1 MPLDTGVDA
10 NLISDM
16 EKEMSNKA
24 ETNAGAE
31 SKEKSLDLGEEE
43 SSKSRL
49 NAEKKIEL
57 EKWKQVLMGQQFV
70 RDNSS
75 PFPGQYN
82 PADQSVCWSSLLLTP
97 SVILLL
103 FKSLPLPFP
112 LPLAL
117 PLALS
122 ICLTPFLGPFLR
134 LAVDVNTEFLT
145 A

>member
-1 MPLDTGVDA
+1 MPLDTDVDA
-10 NLISDM
+10 YLISDM

-57 EKWKQVLMGQQFV
+57 EKWKQVLMGQQFD

-82 PADQSVCWSSLLLTP
+82 PADQSIVMPENVRYIIAAESGDYDRERL
-97 SVILLL
+97 SVYLNMQ
-103 FKSLPLPFP
+103 FQ
-112 LPLAL
+112 
-117 PLALS
+117 
-122 ICLTPFLGPFLR
+122 
-134 LAVDVNTEFLT
+134 EM
-145 A
+145 